1 MAVNNTY
8 KTMPRIKLIKLP
20 KLIFGSTALNKIRV
34 HANQRRQQNWAWKKK
49 MSIYFATQFL
59 LSGIRHLVELWYF
72 ITENPMRK
80 IQYFV
85 YIKFVCKYKTYQVNE
100 KHIQSASCI
109 SNNII
114 YLESSHLLSNK
125 KKKIAWLSGC
135 LVIML

>member
-20 KLIFGSTALNKIRV
+20 KLIFGSTAFNKIRV

-85 YIKFVCKYKTYQVNE
+85 YIKFVCKYKTYQVVQ
-100 KHIQSASCI
+100 KRI
-109 SNNII
+109 SNLYHI
-114 YLESSHLLSNK
+114 YQITLYILKIPTQKVTKRKLSD
-125 KKKIAWLSGC
+125 
-135 LVIML
+135 